1 MLTVYEKPTCSTSRK
16 LRELLD
22 ARGIAYRTV
31 DYYREPFTAQTLG
44 ALLAQAGIGP
54 REALRTRGGIAEAH
68 GITEAAPGDAELLE
82 LIAANPDLLQRPIVV
97 AGERA
102 VLARPVELVLELL

>member
-1 MLTVYEKPTCSTSRK
+1 MLTVYEKPSCSTSRK

-31 DYYREPFTAQTLG
+31 DYYREPFTAQALG
-44 ALLAQAGIGP
+44 DLLALAGITP

-68 GITEAAPGDAELLE
+68 GITDAAPADAELLE
-82 LIAANPDLLQRPIVV
+82 LLAANPDLLQRPIAV
-97 AGERA
+97 AGDRA
-102 VLARPVELVLELL
+102 VLARPVERVLELL